1 MGLGDQR
8 SRHALQPLDAL
19 LASEGEQQVAL
30 ALDLLVAAGR
40 QVRLAGEPQS
50 LQAGVEGVVVEAAA
64 AVVTE
69 HRLRLGGPGR
79 GVGHVRWMGRLGES
93 GSGEPQEE
101 GEAAG
106 AGDQPCG
113 PVRAT

>member
-1 MGLGDQR
+1 MT
-8 SRHALQPLDAL
+8 SAPASALEPLDAL

-30 ALDLLVAAGR
+30 ALDLLVAAGG

-50 LQAGVEGVVVEAAA
+50 LEAGVEGVVVEAAA

-79 GVGHVRWMGRLGES
+79 EVGHVQPDGIGLGES